1 MKRTDKVIDSLI
13 KKPKFKGT
21 FDWSKSR
28 NLMPTGEARRE
39 KIVASRLQPDRL
51 EER

>member
-1 MKRTDKVIDSLI
+1 MKQDKLIDSLI

-21 FDWSKSR
+21 FDWSKTR
-28 NLMPTGEARRE
+28 NLMPTGEASRE
-39 KIVASRLQPDRL
+39 KIVATRLQPDRL